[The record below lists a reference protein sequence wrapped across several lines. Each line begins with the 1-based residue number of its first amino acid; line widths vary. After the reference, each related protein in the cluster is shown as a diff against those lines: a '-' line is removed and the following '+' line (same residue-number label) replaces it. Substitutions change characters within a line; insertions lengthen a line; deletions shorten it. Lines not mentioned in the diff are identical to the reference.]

1 MGFAFWRRKDEGA
14 RADPA
19 DVADPAAAELDPT
32 QAARVR
38 ARRRLIGA
46 AALLIGA
53 VVVVPL
59 VLDREPRSV
68 PDNIVID
75 IPSEKSRF
83 TPKLSVPPAPVPDSA
98 ALVPPPDAAP
108 AVGKADA
115 AAVPAKTEAA
125 RPEAAKSDAAKPAP
139 KPEPPKPEPSKSEPA
154 KSAAKP
160 EDARKSTEARP
171 EPVKAGDKASTDK
184 SADKPPAAA
193 KGGKFAVQ
201 VAAPA
206 SEAAARDLQDKLK
219 KQGYTAFLEKVET
232 KEGARWRV
240 RAGPYATR
248 EDAEAVRARLK
259 GAGMAGNLVTL

>member
-14 RADPA
+14 RDDPA
-19 DVADPAAAELDPT
+19 DAVDPASAELDPS
-32 QAARVR
+32 QVARVR
-38 ARRRLIGA
+38 ARRRLVGA

-108 AVGKADA
+108 ATGKADA
-115 AAVPAKTEAA
+115 APAPAKAEPAKAEAA
-125 RPEAAKSDAAKPAP
+125 KPEAAKPAAKV
-139 KPEPPKPEPSKSEPA
+139 
-154 KSAAKP
+154 
-160 EDARKSTEARP
+160 EDARKGAEARP
-171 EPVKAGDKASTDK
+171 EPVKGSDMTAE
-184 SADKPPAAA
+184 KPPASA

-206 SEAAARDLQDKLK
+206 SEASARELQDKLK
-219 KQGYTAFLEKVET
+219 KQGYAAFLEKVET
-232 KEGARWRV
+232 KDGARWRV

-248 EDAEAVRARLK
+248 EDAEAARARLK
-259 GAGMAGNLVTL
+259 SAGVAGNLVTL

>member
-14 RADPA
+14 RDDPA
-19 DVADPAAAELDPT
+19 DAVDPASDELDPS
-32 QAARVR
+32 QLARVR
-38 ARRRLIGA
+38 ARRRLVGA

-59 VLDREPRSV
+59 VLDREPKSV

-98 ALVPPPDAAP
+98 ALVPPPDAGP
-108 AVGKADA
+108 ASGKADA
-115 AAVPAKTEAA
+115 A
-125 RPEAAKSDAAKPAP
+125 PAP
-139 KPEPPKPEPSKSEPA
+139 AKPEPPKPEAAKPEPA
-154 KSAAKP
+154 KSGPAKPEAAKP
-160 EDARKSTEARP
+160 GAKAEEVRKSSEARP
-171 EPVKAGDKASTDK
+171 DPAKGGDKT
-184 SADKPPAAA
+184 ADKPPAPA

-206 SEAAARDLQDKLK
+206 SEASARELQDKLK
-219 KQGYTAFLEKVET
+219 KQGYAAFLEKVET
-232 KEGARWRV
+232 KDGSRWRV

-248 EDAEAVRARLK
+248 EDAEAARARLK
-259 GAGMAGNLVTL
+259 AAGVAGNLVTL

>member
-19 DVADPAAAELDPT
+19 DAADAASAELDPA

-38 ARRRLIGA
+38 ARRRLVGA
-46 AALLIGA
+46 AALLLGA
-53 VVVVPL
+53 VVVVPV
-59 VLDREPRSV
+59 VLDREPRPV

-98 ALVPPPDAAP
+98 ALAPPPDAAP
-108 AVGKADA
+108 TPGKPDAAPASGKA
-115 AAVPAKTEAA
+115 EATQ
-125 RPEAAKSDAAKPAP
+125 PEPAKSDAAH
-139 KPEPPKPEPSKSEPA
+139 
-154 KSAAKP
+154 SAAKP
-160 EDARKSTEARP
+160 EEARKSVEVRP
-171 EPVKAGDKASTDK
+171 ESAKGSDKA
-184 SADKPPAAA
+184 ADRPVPPAA

-206 SEAAARDLQDKLK
+206 SEAAARELQDKLK

-232 KEGARWRV
+232 KEGTRWRV

-248 EDAEAVRARLK
+248 EDAEAARARLK
-259 GAGMAGNLVTL
+259 AAGVAGNLVTL

>member
-19 DVADPAAAELDPT
+19 DAADPAAAELDPT

-98 ALVPPPDAAP
+98 ALVPPPDAGP
-108 AVGKADA
+108 ASGKPDA

-125 RPEAAKSDAAKPAP
+125 GPEPAKPAA
-139 KPEPPKPEPSKSEPA
+139 KPEPSRPEPT
-154 KSAAKP
+154 KVAAKP

-171 EPVKAGDKASTDK
+171 ESAKAGDKSATEK
-184 SADKPPAAA
+184 PADKPPAAA

-206 SEAAARDLQDKLK
+206 SEAAARELQDKLK
-219 KQGYTAFLEKVET
+219 KQGYAAFLEKVET

-248 EDAEAVRARLK
+248 EDAEAARARLK

>member
-14 RADPA
+14 RAAPA
-19 DVADPAAAELDPT
+19 DAADPAAAELDPT

-59 VLDREPRSV
+59 ALDREPRSV

-98 ALVPPPDAAP
+98 ALVPPPDAGP
-108 AVGKADA
+108 ASGKPDP

-125 RPEAAKSDAAKPAP
+125 GPEPAKPAAKPDP
-139 KPEPPKPEPSKSEPA
+139 SRPEPTKV
-154 KSAAKP
+154 AAKP

-171 EPVKAGDKASTDK
+171 ESAKAGDKSAAEK

-206 SEAAARDLQDKLK
+206 SEAAARELQDKLK
-219 KQGYTAFLEKVET
+219 KQGYAAFLEKVET

-248 EDAEAVRARLK
+248 EDAEAARARLK

>member
-14 RADPA
+14 RGAAADPA
-19 DVADPAAAELDPT
+19 EPDPTELDPA
-32 QAARVR
+32 QLARVR

-46 AALLIGA
+46 AALLLGA

-59 VLDREPRSV
+59 LLDREPRAV

-83 TPKLSVPPAPVPDSA
+83 APKLSVPPAPVPDTA

-108 AVGKADA
+108 AGKPDA
-115 AAVPAKTEAA
+115 GAPAKLDAPK
-125 RPEAAKSDAAKPAP
+125 PEAAKP
-139 KPEPPKPEPSKSEPA
+139 
-154 KSAAKP
+154 AAKP
-160 EDARKSTEARP
+160 EEARKPAEAAK
-171 EPVKAGDKASTDK
+171 PVDKPVDKPAVAKASDK
-184 SADKPPAAA
+184 PADKPPASS

-206 SEAAARDLQDKLK
+206 SEAAARELQDKLK
-219 KQGYTAFLEKVET
+219 KQGYGVFLERVDT
-232 KEGARWRV
+232 KEGPRWRV

-248 EDAEAVRARLK
+248 EEAEAARARLK
-259 GAGMAGNLVTL
+259 AAGLAGNLVTP

>member
-14 RADPA
+14 RDDPA
-19 DVADPAAAELDPT
+19 DAVDPASDELDPS
-32 QAARVR
+32 QLARVR
-38 ARRRLIGA
+38 ARRRLVGA

-59 VLDREPRSV
+59 VLDREPKSV

-98 ALVPPPDAAP
+98 ALVPPPDAGP
-108 AVGKADA
+108 ASGKADA
-115 AAVPAKTEAA
+115 TPAPAKPEPAKSGPA
-125 RPEAAKSDAAKPAP
+125 KPEAAKPGAKA
-139 KPEPPKPEPSKSEPA
+139 
-154 KSAAKP
+154 
-160 EDARKSTEARP
+160 
-171 EPVKAGDKASTDK
+171 
-184 SADKPPAAA
+184 ADKPPAPA

-206 SEAAARDLQDKLK
+206 SEASARELQDKLK
-219 KQGYTAFLEKVET
+219 KQGYAAFLEKVET
-232 KEGARWRV
+232 KDGSRWRV

-248 EDAEAVRARLK
+248 EDAEAARARLK
-259 GAGMAGNLVTL
+259 AAGVAGNLVTL

>member
-14 RADPA
+14 RDDPA
-19 DVADPAAAELDPT
+19 DAVDPASDELDPS
-32 QAARVR
+32 QLARVR
-38 ARRRLIGA
+38 ARRRLVGA

-59 VLDREPRSV
+59 VLDREPKSV

-98 ALVPPPDAAP
+98 ALVPPPDAGP
-108 AVGKADA
+108 ASGKADA
-115 AAVPAKTEAA
+115 APAPAKPEPAK
-125 RPEAAKSDAAKPAP
+125 PEAAKP
-139 KPEPPKPEPSKSEPA
+139 EPA
-154 KSAAKP
+154 KSGPAKPEAAKP
-160 EDARKSTEARP
+160 GA
-171 EPVKAGDKASTDK
+171 KA
-184 SADKPPAAA
+184 ADKPPAPA

-206 SEAAARDLQDKLK
+206 SEASARELQDKLK
-219 KQGYTAFLEKVET
+219 KQGYAAFLEKVET
-232 KEGARWRV
+232 KDGSRWRV

-248 EDAEAVRARLK
+248 EDAEAARARLK
-259 GAGMAGNLVTL
+259 AAGVAGNLVTL